1 MSTYSFGAGL
11 PTYNGVPM
19 VGGFPM
25 GLTETFFVDY
35 GNGSD
40 GVSKKANSVSRPWKT
55 LDKAN
60 DNVTTNKNEGI
71 ALMGNS
77 THTLT
82 EMLTVA
88 KNRVHIFG
96 YDPGG
101 RSYGQNAKISLGV
114 TTDATDTATIRNTG
128 VRNSFSNVKVMNSN
142 TKAEALHAFEDGG
155 EYTVMDSC
163 EIYKSSLLTT
173 NLTAELLCNG
183 DSSQYINC
191 TFGDLVNQRGG
202 SGKERPNVKLDRET
216 LTGKVCRDVTFTNCT
231 FLHKAAHANAC
242 FFYGHNATD
251 VERRLVLINPVF
263 WNCVLAAADP
273 ADCVNFATAQTT
285 GDVLLVNPVGINIG
299 YLGGASL
306 NIYVQGAVP
315 TESSTGIAVECT
327 T

>member
-155 EYTVMDSC
+155 EYTVMASC

-183 DSSQYINC
+183 DSSQYNNC
-191 TFGDLVNQRGG
+191 TFGDLVNSRGG
-202 SGKERPNVKLDRET
+202 SGVERPNVKLDRT
-216 LTGKVCRDVTFTNCT
+216 TIAGKVARDVTFANCT
-231 FLHKAAHANAC
+231 FLHKAADTDAC
-242 FFYGHNATD
+242 FVYGHNATD
-251 VERRLVLINPVF
+251 VERRMVFINPVF
-263 WNCVLAAADP
+263 WNCVLAAATP
-273 ADCVNFATAQTT
+273 ADAVNFAAAQTQ
-285 GDVLLVNPVGINIG
+285 GDVLLMNPVGINVTA
-299 YLGGASL
+299 LAGASL
-306 NIYVQGAVP
+306 NVYVQGPVP
-315 TESSTGIAVECT
+315 TAGTTGIAVEVAA
-327 T
+327 